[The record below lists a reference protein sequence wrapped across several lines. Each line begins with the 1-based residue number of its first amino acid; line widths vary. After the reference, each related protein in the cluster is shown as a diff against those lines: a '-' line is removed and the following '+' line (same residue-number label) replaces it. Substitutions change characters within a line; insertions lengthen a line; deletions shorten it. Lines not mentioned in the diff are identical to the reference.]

1 MAIASRQR
9 VVRVNDATHNALRTL
24 AAADGE
30 SMTDILDRAVERY
43 RRDRL
48 LDVANEAWAEV
59 LADPVARAEVERED
73 AVIDAMM
80 ADGLE
85 AEE

>member
-1 MAIASRQR
+1 
-9 VVRVNDATHNALRTL
+9 
-24 AAADGE
+24 
-30 SMTDILDRAVERY
+30 MTDILDRAVERY

-48 LDVANEAWAEV
+48 LEVANEAWAEV

-80 ADGLE
+80 GDGLE
-85 AEE
+85 AEEW